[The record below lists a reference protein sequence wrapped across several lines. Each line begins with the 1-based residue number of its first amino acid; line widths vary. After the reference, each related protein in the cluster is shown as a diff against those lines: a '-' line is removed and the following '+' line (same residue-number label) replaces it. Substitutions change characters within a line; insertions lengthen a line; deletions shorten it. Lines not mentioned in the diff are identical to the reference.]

1 MPIYE
6 FDCKECGKRSEFLL
20 EMGKTKKKCPEC
32 GKLALERVISNPTYH
47 DTYSPM
53 NPRRG
58 RGVGGYGRVDPG
70 IGACNIGRR
79 I

>member
-6 FDCKECGKRSEFLL
+6 FRCGACDEVSEFLL
-20 EMGKTKKKCPEC
+20 QVGETKRKCPEC
-32 GKLALERVISNPTYH
+32 GENKLKRLISNPNYH

-53 NPRRG
+53 HPRRG

-70 IGACNIGRR
+70 HGVQDMGKNF
-79 I
+79 